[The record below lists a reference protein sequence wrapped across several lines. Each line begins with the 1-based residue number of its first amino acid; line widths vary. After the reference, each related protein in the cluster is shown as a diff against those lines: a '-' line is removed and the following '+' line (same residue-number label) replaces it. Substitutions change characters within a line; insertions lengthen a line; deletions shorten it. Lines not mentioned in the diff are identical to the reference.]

1 MVIVNKWESTC
12 LANSSYNHLGDRGRQ
27 GRGQVLTCM
36 GQPKGVWRAEVEVTM
51 GALDHENSFFL
62 EGHGA

>member
-51 GALDHENSFFL
+51 GALVS
-62 EGHGA
+62 